1 MSSDSS
7 KAQPGD
13 SAADLT
19 LVTEPVSI
27 GDGPPAEASEPNS
40 FSQTGGESDERQIL
54 PVWLFVSGLII
65 AAVVIGWQA
74 RLAGELVAEVAV
86 LEQQLE
92 RSHALLEAH
101 RNHLGEI
108 RGGVTD
114 LSERLAGLRK
124 LVAEGPVAPAAPTIR
139 PLPPSP

>member
-7 KAQPGD
+7 KAQADG

-19 LVTEPVSI
+19 LVAEPVPI
-27 GDGPPAEASEPNS
+27 GDGPPAEASESNS
-40 FSQTGGESDERQIL
+40 LSQAGGEPDGRQIL

-124 LVAEGPVAPAAPTIR
+124 LVAEGPAAPTIR
-139 PLPPSP
+139 PSPPSP